1 VLKDNVIRQI
11 PTATLG
17 AWAMAQIG
25 IDPNIKFSQQTYRK
39 HREILRA
46 YGVDLDADVRMIQ
59 FAKR

>member
-1 VLKDNVIRQI
+1 MLKDNAIRQI

-25 IDPNIKFSQQTYRK
+25 INPKTKFSQQTYRK

-46 YGVDLDADVRMIQ
+46 YGVDLDADVRLLQ
-59 FAKR
+59 NAKR